1 MDECEGDE
9 SCVHGIEFV
18 VTGENAPVSFQAA
31 EQPLDLVSLF
41 VDLFVVFPFILA
53 VFLGGPLA

>member
-1 MDECEGDE
+1 MDECEGDG
-9 SCVHGIEFV
+9 SCVCGIGFV

-53 VFLGGPLA
+53 VFLG